1 MTRTW
6 RTAVVAVAV
15 AAAVLAPFAVA
26 AEEVTGARSL
36 LVGGMPGAEAGPGG
50 GVWGGGGPWRFLRI
64 QSAGQAKQL
73 DVSMAASS

>member
-1 MTRTW
+1 M
-6 RTAVVAVAV
+6 AVAV

-50 GVWGGGGPWRFLRI
+50 EFGGGGSLAV
-64 QSAGQAKQL
+64 SAHS
-73 DVSMAASS
+73 VRWASETA